1 MIFDTLCFS
10 VCYLF
15 LHVPMDKGRGGGCPF
30 DAEGKR
36 RGGEGEKGWSAD
48 TGWTGFINRTL
59 EKNPRGDYGGCFIPP
74 YASLSG

>member
-1 MIFDTLCFS
+1 VIFDTLCFS

-36 RGGEGEKGWSAD
+36 RGGG
-48 TGWTGFINRTL
+48 
-59 EKNPRGDYGGCFIPP
+59 RGKKVGQQIP
-74 YASLSG
+74 AGQGS